1 MRVDFSQ
8 MIELPN
14 DHSEAFIQTIEN
26 STSPQMDLV
35 CCILTNNRKDHALQK
50 YHQVNGVLPAKIII
64 YRDGVNDI
72 QLLDVIDSELPTL
85 NELCMK
91 AQEGYE

>member
-1 MRVDFSQ
+1 
-8 MIELPN
+8 
-14 DHSEAFIQTIEN
+14 
-26 STSPQMDLV
+26 
-35 CCILTNNRKDHALQK
+35 ALQK

-91 AQEGYE
+91 AQEGYDPKLAMIVVKKIGSARLFAHRPHNDRSSGLETDHFFVARPDQ

>member
-26 STSPQMDLV
+26 STSPQMNLV
-35 CCILTNNRKDHALQK
+35 CCILTNNRKDRYDA
-50 YHQVNGVLPAKIII
+50 I
-64 YRDGVNDI
+64 
-72 QLLDVIDSELPTL
+72 
-85 NELCMK
+85 
-91 AQEGYE
+91 